1 MASSFPLNVAAD
13 GSVATA
19 PEEAKRVSWKDLEV
33 EEGDVVERKSP
44 PANPDTKR
52 QMDLLPSCLYSNGGQ
67 SVGQE
72 GGGTAGAYNMISQLP
87 KEKLKKGVICASAG
101 NHAQG
106 VALAGQRLKTEAH
119 IVMPTTTPQI
129 KIDAVEDLG
138 GIVDLFGNDFNQAQE
153 RAEERSKEEDLTIIP
168 PFDDED
174 VIAGQGT
181 IGMEIGRQIRGRIHA
196 IFVPVGG
203 GGLAAG
209 IVSFYKLVYPDV
221 KVFGVEPNDQNSMAQ
236 ALYRGKVVYVH
247 DIGNFAD
254 GVAVKQVG
262 NETFRICNELL
273 DGVILVKK
281 ESIASALK
289 AMFNDGRNILE
300 PSGALSIAGAVEY
313 CRRHGIRRENVVAVT
328 SGANMNFDQLGH
340 IADLA
345 NSDQS
350 ILASW
355 LPECPKSLESL
366 TRVVDRMH
374 FNITEMTY
382 RFSSG
387 SVDALLV
394 YKVRP
399 VKEDLKIETLVAE
412 LISCGFKTYTLSDN
426 EVVRNHLNLHFL
438 KGFQPN
444 WNISLL
450 HHRDQ
455 GIITSEVLIG
465 IQLEKSEEKKFDEY
479 AKEVGYQYETISPDD
494 SAHVQCPAAAAAT
507 ASFCAAPVACRMNVL
522 LNAPTSHPLSRKW
535 SLLSPAFLLNGTSIP
550 IDDNRNRIRVNRV
563 PFIQATLS
571 KHTVENLPNS
581 VSNTAVVALEDALVA
596 APLPPRKRVLADSL
610 QFPPGY
616 LGAVP
621 NRLGSD
627 DEEDSLDAMEY
638 LTRILG
644 SKVYDVAIESP
655 LQLAPM
661 LSERLGVNIWLKR
674 EDLQPVFSFKLR
686 GAYNMMAKLPKEQ
699 LERGVICSSAGN
711 HAQGVALAARRLR
724 CDAVIAMP
732 VTTPEIK
739 WQSVQKLGATV
750 VLVGD
755 SYDEAQA
762 YAKKRSVDEGRTF
775 IPPFD
780 HPDVIAGQGTVGMEI
795 VRQMKSKLHA
805 IFVPVGGGGLI
816 AGIAA
821 YVKRVSPE
829 VKIIGVEPSDANAM
843 ALSLCHGQRIIL
855 EKAGGFADGVAVKEV
870 GEETFRLCKGLMD
883 GVVLVGRDAICA
895 SIKDMFEEK
904 RSILEPAGALSLA
917 GAEAY
922 CKYYGLK
929 GENVVVITSGA
940 NMNFDKLRIVTEL
953 ANVGREQEAV
963 LVTKLPEKPGSFK
976 RFCELIGAMNITEF
990 KYRYNSEEEAVVL
1003 YSVGMHMPSELEE
1016 MMNRMISS
1024 QLETYNLTNNDLVK
1038 DHLRYL
1044 MGGRSNVENEV
1055 LCRFIF
1061 PERPGALEK
1070 FLDAFSPRWNISL
1083 FHYHGQ
1089 GETGANIFV
1098 GLQIEKP
1105 EMGEFHE
1112 RARRVGYDYV
1122 VVTDDGIFQLLMHHR
1137 PTHKPL
1143 N

>member
-1 MASSFPLNVAAD
+1 
-13 GSVATA
+13 
-19 PEEAKRVSWKDLEV
+19 
-33 EEGDVVERKSP
+33 
-44 PANPDTKR
+44 
-52 QMDLLPSCLYSNGGQ
+52 
-67 SVGQE
+67 
-72 GGGTAGAYNMISQLP
+72 
-87 KEKLKKGVICASAG
+87 
-101 NHAQG
+101 
-106 VALAGQRLKTEAH
+106 
-119 IVMPTTTPQI
+119 
-129 KIDAVEDLG
+129 
-138 GIVDLFGNDFNQAQE
+138 
-153 RAEERSKEEDLTIIP
+153 
-168 PFDDED
+168 
-174 VIAGQGT
+174 
-181 IGMEIGRQIRGRIHA
+181 
-196 IFVPVGG
+196 
-203 GGLAAG
+203 
-209 IVSFYKLVYPDV
+209 
-221 KVFGVEPNDQNSMAQ
+221 
-236 ALYRGKVVYVH
+236 
-247 DIGNFAD
+247 
-254 GVAVKQVG
+254 
-262 NETFRICNELL
+262 
-273 DGVILVKK
+273 
-281 ESIASALK
+281 
-289 AMFNDGRNILE
+289 
-300 PSGALSIAGAVEY
+300 
-313 CRRHGIRRENVVAVT
+313 
-328 SGANMNFDQLGH
+328 
-340 IADLA
+340 
-345 NSDQS
+345 
-350 ILASW
+350 
-355 LPECPKSLESL
+355 
-366 TRVVDRMH
+366 
-374 FNITEMTY
+374 
-382 RFSSG
+382 
-387 SVDALLV
+387 
-394 YKVRP
+394 
-399 VKEDLKIETLVAE
+399 
-412 LISCGFKTYTLSDN
+412 
-426 EVVRNHLNLHFL
+426 
-438 KGFQPN
+438 
-444 WNISLL
+444 
-450 HHRDQ
+450 
-455 GIITSEVLIG
+455 
-465 IQLEKSEEKKFDEY
+465 
-479 AKEVGYQYETISPDD
+479 
-494 SAHVQCPAAAAAT
+494 
-507 ASFCAAPVACRMNVL
+507 MNVL
-522 LNAPTSHPLSRKW
+522 PNAPTPHPLSRKW

-596 APLPPRKRVLADSL
+596 VPLPPRKRVLADSL

-621 NRLGSD
+621 DRLGSD

-1016 MMNRMISS
+1016 MMNRMNSS